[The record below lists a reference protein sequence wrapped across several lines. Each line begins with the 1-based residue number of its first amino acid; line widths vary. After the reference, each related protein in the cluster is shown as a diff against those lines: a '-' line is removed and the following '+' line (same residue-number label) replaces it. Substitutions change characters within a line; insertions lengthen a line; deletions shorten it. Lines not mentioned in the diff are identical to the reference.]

1 MVLKSKFVL
10 WCMVCNEKSQHPVGL
25 SAASTRL
32 TIQSVLQPLE
42 FIIPLLAA
50 PSQVWGYV
58 NSLVLKC
65 YGKIV
70 VYMFQERHTFFI
82 RYSCS
87 ANQITSLILLENFM
101 QILCEQWIT
110 DLESNSGTH
119 FYLGNFKT
127 LCSFTWQSTFGN
139 KWAGC

>member
-70 VYMFQERHTFFI
+70 V
-82 RYSCS
+82 SCFRRD
-87 ANQITSLILLENFM
+87 ILF
-101 QILCEQWIT
+101 
-110 DLESNSGTH
+110 S
-119 FYLGNFKT
+119 
-127 LCSFTWQSTFGN
+127 
-139 KWAGC
+139 